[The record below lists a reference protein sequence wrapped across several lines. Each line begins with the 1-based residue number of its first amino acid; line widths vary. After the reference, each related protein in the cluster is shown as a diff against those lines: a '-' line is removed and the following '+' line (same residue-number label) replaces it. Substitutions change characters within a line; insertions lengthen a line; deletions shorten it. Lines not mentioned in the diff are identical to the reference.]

1 MNDILETL
9 VRDAFLTI
17 QEGYYENE
25 GIASPKKRKIT
36 QAISS
41 CQGNA
46 IIAEVKFSSP
56 SLGVISKSS
65 DHVGIADSMVKG
77 GAIALSVLTE
87 PKHFAGSL
95 KYLEEISQKTNV
107 PILMKDIFVSSEQIR
122 AANLAG
128 ADAVIL
134 ISSIFRRGLAKV
146 SKETLIED
154 AHELGLEVI
163 LECHDL
169 DEFSDG
175 LKSEADIIG
184 INNRNLGTMEVS
196 LDVSRGILSSL
207 DLDRLDRIVII
218 ESGIKNPVDIKILQK
233 LGAKAFLVG
242 SSIMASENIEE
253 KVALLVNS
261 R

>member
-1 MNDILETL
+1 MSDILETL
-9 VRDAFLTI
+9 VRDAFSTI
-17 QEGYYENE
+17 QEGYYEDIGTALPRE
-25 GIASPKKRKIT
+25 RKIT

-41 CQGNA
+41 SQGNA

-56 SLGVISKSS
+56 SLGVISKSP
-65 DHVGIADSMVKG
+65 DHLGIAESMVKG

-95 KYLEEISQKTNV
+95 KYLEEISLKTKV
-107 PILMKDIFVSSEQIR
+107 PILMKDIFLASEQIR
-122 AANLAG
+122 AASQAG

-134 ISSIFRRGLAKV
+134 ISSIFRRGLVKV
-146 SKETLIED
+146 SKEKLIEE

-175 LKSEADIIG
+175 LKSKADIIG

-207 DLDRLDRIVII
+207 DLDSLDKIVIV
-218 ESGIKNPVDIKILQK
+218 ESGIKTPADIKILQK

-253 KVALLVNS
+253 KVALLVNG

>member
-1 MNDILETL
+1 MSDILETL
-9 VRDAFLTI
+9 VKDAFSSI
-17 QEGYYENE
+17 QEGYYEIK
-25 GIASPKKRKIT
+25 GSSSPKKRKIT
-36 QAISS
+36 QVISS
-41 CQGNA
+41 CHGNA

-56 SLGVISKSS
+56 SLGVISKSG

-95 KYLEEISQKTNV
+95 KYLEDISQKIEV
-107 PILMKDIFVSSEQIR
+107 PILMKDIFVSTEQIG
-122 AANLAG
+122 AASLAG
-128 ADAVIL
+128 ANAVVL
-134 ISSIFRRGLAKV
+134 ISSIFRKGLVKV
-146 SKETLIED
+146 SKEKMIRK

-175 LKSEADIIG
+175 LKSETDMIG

-196 LDVSRGILSSL
+196 LDVSRGILSSIDIHSL
-207 DLDRLDRIVII
+207 SKIVII
-218 ESGIKNPVDIKILQK
+218 ESGISNPGDVKLLQK

-242 SSIMASENIEE
+242 TSIMASENIEE
-253 KVALLVNS
+253 KVAEMVNGQ
-261 R
+261 